1 MQPDAE
7 HQQHHADLG
16 ELVCDALV
24 GDKSGRER
32 TDEDPG
38 HEITHER
45 GKSQPLRDNAE
56 YESEH
61 QGDDDG
67 RDQRRVVRHRQ
78 KFLRSAGA
86 PLLIPAALQLVLSFM
101 CANSARRCRR
111 EQVCARAPWYHAG
124 KRRMGSTLS
133 RHRSAQGNSVRAPS
147 PAPSGS
153 SMRPPVLLGVA
164 CGAGAA
170 LFWAAGFVAARH
182 GIAVGFSP
190 ADIVL
195 HRFVWAGLLCLPLV
209 VRAGLGD
216 LAGVGWTRGVVLTL
230 LGGPPLALF
239 SYAGFLFVPLAHGG
253 VIQPS
258 CAALGGLV
266 LASIVLKEKLAV
278 QRAVGGA
285 IIVAGLAVIGAE
297 ALTTIGAH
305 GLIGDLSFATAGLM
319 FAVFGTLL
327 RLWRVAPTRAVVV
340 TSVVSLVGLPLHW
353 LLFGFD
359 HMIEL
364 GLVEN
369 LIQMAMQGIFAGA
382 GAIYLFTRSVVLLGA
397 GRAAVFP
404 SLVPGF
410 TLLIG
415 FLVLGEV
422 PSLAQLVGLAIV
434 LIGFRLV
441 VKA

>member
-1 MQPDAE
+1 
-7 HQQHHADLG
+7 
-16 ELVCDALV
+16 
-24 GDKSGRER
+24 
-32 TDEDPG
+32 
-38 HEITHER
+38 
-45 GKSQPLRDNAE
+45 
-56 YESEH
+56 
-61 QGDDDG
+61 
-67 RDQRRVVRHRQ
+67 
-78 KFLRSAGA
+78 
-86 PLLIPAALQLVLSFM
+86 
-101 CANSARRCRR
+101 
-111 EQVCARAPWYHAG
+111 
-124 KRRMGSTLS
+124 MG
-133 RHRSAQGNSVRAPS
+133 
-147 PAPSGS
+147 
-153 SMRPPVLLGVA
+153 PPVVLGVV
-164 CGAGAA
+164 CGVGAA

-209 VRAGLGD
+209 VRIGLGD

-266 LASIVLKEKLAV
+266 LASLVLKEKLAV

-297 ALTTIGAH
+297 ALTTIGTH

-327 RLWRVAPTRAVVV
+327 RLWHVAPTRAVVV

-353 LLFGFD
+353 LLFGFER
-359 HMIEL
+359 MIEL
-364 GLVEN
+364 GLAEN
-369 LIQMAMQGIFAGA
+369 LIQMAVQGVFAGA

-422 PSLAQLVGLAIV
+422 PSLAQLVGFAIV

-441 VKA
+441 VKT